1 MSKLEIETNRHNT
14 ISGLNDTNKL
24 ELEVFRD
31 TKISGEQTNL
41 TIQKLSDSTF
51 TVYLSE
57 PQSIIIQKRN
67 DVTETVYV

>member
-1 MSKLEIETNRHNT
+1 MNRIEIETNRENS
-14 ISGLNDTNKL
+14 ISGLNATNKL
-24 ELEVFRD
+24 EIESSRD
-31 TKISGEQTNL
+31 SNVSGEQSNL

>member
-24 ELEVFRD
+24 EIEVLRD

-67 DVTETVYV
+67 DVTETVFV

>member
-1 MSKLEIETNRHNT
+1 MNRIEIETNRENSISGLNATSKLEIES
-14 ISGLNDTNKL
+14 I
-24 ELEVFRD
+24 RD
-31 TKISGEQTNL
+31 AKVSGEQSNL